1 MKKLKVLLS
10 VVLTCVLALSLAGCA
25 SNCGGETTTTEDVI
39 ELVLIKTDT
48 SNAKTEFFIGDEFS
62 TEGLVVTSTTRNRT
76 QGTVSYDAPVD
87 LADCTIDSSAYK
99 ADTVGTYTI
108 NVSYTLGEITKTAD
122 YSVEVVRDIR
132 PSRLVLDDS
141 EVQKSFNV
149 NDEFTYAGLKATVFD
164 YNYKTNTELEG
175 RDVSSEITVDS
186 SAYKKD
192 AQGEYTINVSYTQ
205 YETTIN
211 SSYVVIVKL
220 GAGLAFDVPSDI
232 SGFTSDE
239 YGRLTTTLG
248 TDGTTID
255 FSSWKVNAV
264 DANGVVESDVTDKV
278 AFSAYLNNT
287 PVTVTDKQIQAEKAG
302 AYNIVA
308 KLDDYTIPGTEEVV
322 DLSAFVI
329 VYVTDA
335 LDAQLTL
342 VTEGAVLTQEQGT
355 DEISSTWN
363 FTAKYASGATK
374 TISSKEVDI
383 EGLNTNQVTDNGVA
397 TVTYIEENCKGET
410 MTATCEVKYT
420 ITERQAALAG
430 TAGISF
436 EDLTFG
442 TGDITG
448 EYDPALHGSLTIDDE
463 NDLLLS
469 STVIN
474 TSTNNFG
481 VRDVPATITTRTGEE
496 INLTKALYTRGGSRT
511 NRRAIQFVLPD
522 EGVEY
527 TIRVWASVDSAD
539 QLNRHVAYYNGA
551 VSGNYANLAALGD
564 QLTTTPSVRELTN
577 VGGGTW
583 YIGGDASIYIH
594 YIEIIATSTESHGQT
609 YSIDFTDTA
618 KIAANDQLAGSTEE
632 GLVAIKN
639 IEGADTGFSVT
650 KCGTSGKYTQIG
662 TQNSKQCLITQ
673 GTGTAEKNSIAV
685 KVAAGKV
692 TVTMKYFQNKD
703 GRYLKILND
712 GLDTVVPTDPSELTA
727 ATDKNTRERTVTF
740 TLDEETTLYIGSA
753 TGGGLYIESIVITVE

>member
-192 AQGEYTINVSYTQ
+192 TQGEYTINVSYTQ

-248 TDGTTID
+248 VDGTTID

-278 AFSAYLNNT
+278 TFSAYLNNT

-374 TISSKEVDI
+374 TISSEEVEI

-397 TVTYIEENCKGET
+397 TVTYTEQNSKGET
-410 MTATCEVKYT
+410 MTATCEVNYT
-420 ITERQAALAG
+420 ITERQSGGESLAMDLDFGNANVAATDMPYSVVVPSNTYG
-430 TAGISF
+430 ITA
-436 EDLTFG
+436 T
-442 TGDITG
+442 
-448 EYDPALHGSLTIDDE
+448 ALGS
-463 NDLLLS
+463 
-469 STVIN
+469 
-474 TSTNNFG
+474 
-481 VRDVPATITTRTGEE
+481 
-496 INLTKALYTRGGSRT
+496 TKARIDYKESGYGGKPSRF
-511 NRRAIQFVLPD
+511 N
-522 EGVEY
+522 
-527 TIRVWASVDSAD
+527 
-539 QLNRHVAYYNGA
+539 
-551 VSGNYANLAALGD
+551 
-564 QLTTTPSVRELTN
+564 
-577 VGGGTW
+577 
-583 YIGGDASIYIH
+583 
-594 YIEIIATSTESHGQT
+594 
-609 YSIDFTDTA
+609 
-618 KIAANDQLAGSTEE
+618 
-632 GLVAIKN
+632 
-639 IEGADTGFSVT
+639 
-650 KCGTSGKYTQIG
+650 
-662 TQNSKQCLITQ
+662 TQ
-673 GTGTAEKNSIAV
+673 GAMQYNSGDVQAAV
-685 KVAAGKV
+685 EITNLPAGATVTVNAAASDVTVRKVRMMNSEGETVQDLSLAVNDEYGKV
-692 TVTMKYFQNKD
+692 TF
-703 GRYLKILND
+703 
-712 GLDTVVPTDPSELTA
+712 
-727 ATDKNTRERTVTF
+727 
-740 TLDEETTLYIGSA
+740 
-753 TGGGLYIESIVITVE
+753 TVETAGTYYFGSSSGGIYIAGIEIQYTPAN